1 MEFPRAVF
9 YCAPCGVRFYGE
21 LVTME
26 KTIYSRKEQDFMKKR
41 IMKRKKQ
48 IRVYKKRKHLRR
60 LAVLA
65 AILILSL
72 SMTLAVHGESGT
84 SQLPHSSG
92 SAPRT
97 VVTDIY
103 HKHIGSA
110 ASGGG
115 CYQEAI
121 PHVHQGNETDG
132 GECFGAPVYH
142 THLGNSQEEGGCYN
156 QPVYHVHE
164 GDEQSGGD
172 CYAAIT
178 HVHDDSCY
186 EEAICTVYYAKGNV
200 LETFTDDCF
209 DHSRTTYESA
219 EGTATHMDCGKGEES
234 LELVYCQ
241 ICGIY
246 SPRYHGYQKLICGL
260 DEGDTV
266 GYELSCPKTEQDI
279 EFYETGCNK
288 DDTSVDYYACT
299 CQKSVEGYGRNCG
312 IDENVPCGRLI
323 VANETEGQKDKVDIS
338 VRIEDLTGGRLILSD
353 NPYVWYDE
361 EGRQIGQGE
370 RIEVSEN
377 GNYSVTVKL
386 ENRDVDES
394 ELRSGITVDN
404 IYKETGV
411 STPSPAVGTPAPGEN
426 RGTPTPGNGD
436 DASTS
441 APPEES
447 EGEPEN
453 AAEEP
458 EENPEENPDEGS
470 RESVPTPKASP
481 DRTNNQADHLHGD
494 TGSEG
499 AEAAKSLS
507 IGQTEETAAA
517 SPDAS
522 PEQSPERLTVTK
534 KTETLPELSAVNDVA
549 LNPETVKKEGGIF
562 ADPVVKVVTLAFG
575 AFAVIAGILFLLWY
589 LRRSVKIYNDD
600 GEGRMLYLGRCLVR
614 LEEEGY
620 AITISDQMIE
630 HAYTNRYCIKPGL
643 FLIGRKEGEEL
654 LVCSENRRIA
664 VYLCREMIV
673 VIDGH

>member
-1 MEFPRAVF
+1 
-9 YCAPCGVRFYGE
+9 
-21 LVTME
+21 
-26 KTIYSRKEQDFMKKR
+26 MKKR
-41 IMKRKKQ
+41 IVKRKKQ
-48 IRVYKKRKHLRR
+48 IRVYKKSKHLRR

-65 AILILSL
+65 AILMLSM
-72 SMTLAVHGESGT
+72 SMTLAAHGESGT
-84 SQLPHSSG
+84 SQLPHSNG

-110 ASGGG
+110 SSGGA

-164 GDEQSGGD
+164 GDEQSGGE
-172 CYAAIT
+172 CYTAIT
-178 HVHDDSCY
+178 HVHDSSCY
-186 EEAICTVYYAKGNV
+186 EGAICTVYYEKGNV

-209 DHSRTTYESA
+209 DHPQTTYERA
-219 EGTATHMDCGKGEES
+219 EGTATHMNCGKGEES

-246 SPRYHGYQKLICGL
+246 SPRYHGYQKLICGMN
-260 DEGDTV
+260 EGDTV

-288 DDTSVDYYACT
+288 NDISVDYYACT

-312 IDENVPCGRLI
+312 IDESVPCGKLI
-323 VANETEGQKDKVDIS
+323 VTNETEGEKDKVDIS
-338 VRIEDLTGGRLILSD
+338 VRIEDLTGGKLVLSE

-377 GNYSVTVKL
+377 GDYSVKVKL

-394 ELRSGITVDN
+394 GLRSGITVDN
-404 IYKETGV
+404 IYKEAEV
-411 STPSPAVGTPAPGEN
+411 NTPSPAKETPTPGEN
-426 RGTPTPGNGD
+426 RGTPTPGKGD
-436 DASTS
+436 ETPTPT
-441 APPEES
+441 APVES
-447 EGEPEN
+447 EGESEN
-453 AAEEP
+453 TTEET
-458 EENPEENPDEGS
+458 EENPDEGS
-470 RESVPTPKASP
+470 REPIPTPKATP
-481 DRTNNQADHLHGD
+481 DRKNDLADNQQGD
-494 TGSEG
+494 TISEG
-499 AEAAKSLS
+499 EEAVKRLPKRE
-507 IGQTEETAAA
+507 IEETAAA
-517 SPDAS
+517 SP
-522 PEQSPERLTVTK
+522 EHSPERLTVTK
-534 KTETLPELSAVNDVA
+534 KTETLPELSAVNDVT
-549 LNPETVKKEGGIF
+549 LNPETVKEERGIF
-562 ADPVVKVVTLAFG
+562 TNPVVKMVTLAFG
-575 AFAVIAGILFLLWY
+575 TFALTAGTLFLLWY

-600 GEGRMLYLGRCLVR
+600 GEGRMLYLGRCMVR

-654 LVCSENRRIA
+654 LVCSKNQRIA

-673 VIDGH
+673 VIG